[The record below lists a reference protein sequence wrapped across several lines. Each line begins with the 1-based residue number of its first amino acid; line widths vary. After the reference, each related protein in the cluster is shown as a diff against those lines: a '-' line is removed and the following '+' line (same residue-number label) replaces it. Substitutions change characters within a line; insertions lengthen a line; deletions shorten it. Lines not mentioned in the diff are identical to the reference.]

1 MKYCT
6 QCGSE
11 YEDSVTRCADD
22 DSTEFVSREEL
33 HQRGLHAVGE
43 RDTRKFVRAG
53 SAEDPLTAE
62 RFTRTLDEAGIP
74 VFARPRRAGT
84 VDLITSGV
92 PAPWWEILVP
102 EEQLAEA
109 TRLVERERAEI
120 EANAGEA
127 AAAAEAEFNTPQQ

>member
-11 YEDSVTRCADD
+11 YEDSATKCTDD
-22 DSTEFVSREEL
+22 GSVEFVSREEL
-33 HQRGLHAVGE
+33 HRRGLFASGE
-43 RDTRKFVRAG
+43 RDTRKFVRVG

-62 RFTRTLDEAGIP
+62 RFTRALDEAGVP

-102 EEQLAEA
+102 EEQLAEG
-109 TRLVERERAEI
+109 TRIIERERADI

-127 AAAAEAEFNTPQQ
+127 AAAAEAEFDAPQT